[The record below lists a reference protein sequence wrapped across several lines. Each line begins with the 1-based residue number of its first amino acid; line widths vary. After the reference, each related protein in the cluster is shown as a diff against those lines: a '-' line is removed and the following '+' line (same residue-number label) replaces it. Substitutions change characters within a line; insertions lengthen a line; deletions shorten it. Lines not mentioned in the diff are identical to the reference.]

1 MIGTEGAA
9 PVGNRWFTER
19 RDFFVRQLVDEFFL
33 LQRSF
38 QETYLVYLD
47 CRDPGKWAC
56 SDLLAQ
62 RFRAQRTEL
71 WQRLAGLVGSESEK
85 GPLWRLKDLC
95 HLLWPEGNEDG
106 EVSGSLL
113 DWLIGSIFHET
124 MKLKED
130 IYLLNSYGPA
140 ACRLQHRPLDLAVS
154 FRGGAPSAP
163 ALESII
169 DMHGLVS
176 RAAGDAVRLME
187 QVAYLF
193 NHASYLLRVMMP
205 SLAANALVVRLLVE
219 REQVVRIVWGEELA
233 EIFQDMYCGDTAE
246 GFCMA
251 GRSYLAGQWFIQA
264 LKAYQR
270 ALSVNP
276 TCDEAITR
284 MVQLQ
289 AVVRE
294 NRELLGAA

>member
-1 MIGTEGAA
+1 MIGMEGAA

-95 HLLWPEGNEDG
+95 HLLWPESNEEG

-130 IYLLNSYGPA
+130 SYLLNSYGPA
-140 ACRLQHRPLDLAVS
+140 ACRLQHRPLDLVVS

-163 ALESII
+163 TLESII
-169 DMHGLVS
+169 DVHGLVS

-233 EIFQDMYCGDTAE
+233 EIFQDMYCGDAAE

>member
-1 MIGTEGAA
+1 MESAVPG
-9 PVGNRWFTER
+9 GNRWFAER

-33 LQRSF
+33 LHRSF
-38 QETYLVYLD
+38 QETYLVYLE
-47 CRDPGKWAC
+47 CRNPEKWDC

-62 RFRAQRTEL
+62 RFREQRTEL
-71 WQRLAGLVGSESEK
+71 WQRLSHLVGSEDEK

-95 HLLWPEGNEDG
+95 HLLWPEGDQAG

-124 MKLKED
+124 MKLKEN

-140 ACRLQHRPLDLAVS
+140 ACRLQDRPLDLVPS
-154 FRGGAPSAP
+154 FRRGAPSVP
-163 ALESII
+163 VLESII
-169 DMHGLVS
+169 DVLGLIN
-176 RAAGDAVRLME
+176 RAASDAVRQME
-187 QVAYLF
+187 QVAFLF
-193 NHASYLLRVMMP
+193 NHASYMLRVLMP
-205 SLAANALVVRLLVE
+205 SLGDNALVVRLLIE
-219 REQVVRIVWGEELA
+219 REQMVRILWGEELA
-233 EIFQDMYCGDTAE
+233 EIFQDMFCGDAAE
-246 GFCMA
+246 GFCSA
-251 GRSYLAGQWFIQA
+251 GRSYLGGQWFIQA

-270 ALSVNP
+270 ALSISP

-294 NRELLGAA
+294 NRELLGAVE

>member
-1 MIGTEGAA
+1 MKGLESAA
-9 PVGNRWFTER
+9 GVGNRWFAER

-33 LQRSF
+33 LHRSF
-38 QETYLVYLD
+38 QETYLVYLEG
-47 CRDPGKWAC
+47 RNPGKWDC

-62 RFRAQRTEL
+62 RFRVQRAEL
-71 WQRLAGLVGSESEK
+71 WQRLSRLVGSEGEK

-95 HLLWPEGNEDG
+95 HLLWPEGDQAG

-124 MKLKED
+124 MKLKEN
-130 IYLLNSYGPA
+130 IYLLNCYGPA
-140 ACRLQHRPLDLAVS
+140 ACRLQGRPLDLVPS
-154 FRGGAPSAP
+154 FRGGVTSVPV
-163 ALESII
+163 LGSII
-169 DMHGLVS
+169 DVQGMIS
-176 RAAGDAVRLME
+176 RAASDAVRQTE
-187 QVAYLF
+187 QIAFLF
-193 NHASYLLRVMMP
+193 NHASYMLRVLMP
-205 SLAANALVVRLLVE
+205 SLAANALVVRLLIE
-219 REQVVRIVWGEELA
+219 REQVVRILWGEELF
-233 EIFQDMYCGDTAE
+233 EIFQDMYGGDAAE
-246 GFCMA
+246 GFCVA
-251 GRSYLAGQWFIQA
+251 GRSYLGGQWFAQA

-270 ALSVNP
+270 ALSVDP